1 MVDNFVTFGKCDW
14 LGQCLRFRPEI
25 CYVLR
30 PVTNGGLS
38 PEEREDY
45 VPSSDYE
52 EDEDEVFEGFAT
64 FPQQPY
70 GFQNRAQIGDYFV
83 FSV

>member
-1 MVDNFVTFGKCDW
+1 MRIR
-14 LGQCLRFRPEI
+14 LEI

-30 PVTNGGLS
+30 PVTNGGTS
-38 PEEREDY
+38 HEEREDY
-45 VPSSDYE
+45 VSNSDYE
-52 EDEDEVFEGFAT
+52 EDEDEVSEGFAT

-83 FSV
+83 SSVLCFDVEANV